1 MHGRNMVDWKKL
13 EDEVDCAIRKQDP
26 CYIKFE
32 SPKTPIECK
41 YQQKYAED
49 KRLMHEK
56 IF

>member
-1 MHGRNMVDWKKL
+1 MVDWKKL
-13 EDEVDCAIRKQDP
+13 EDEVDCAIRTQDPP

-32 SPKTPIECK
+32 PPKTPIECK